1 MTHESKEVATSN
13 YFLEPGYI
21 FIASE
26 PTVISTVLGSCVA
39 VCIFDRKRKIGG
51 MNHFLY
57 PEPDKGIDPTA
68 QYGNA
73 ATIELI
79 RMMTADGSKIKHM
92 EAQILGGGFNP
103 DISPLDIGR
112 KNIMAARKV
121 LARQGVKIVSEDVG
135 GTKGR
140 KVVFHSIINEVAI
153 LKVDRLRI
161 SDWYPYE
168 GHR

>member
-26 PTVISTVLGSCVA
+26 PTAISTVLGSCVA

-140 KVVFHSIINEVAI
+140 KVVFHSNINEVAI